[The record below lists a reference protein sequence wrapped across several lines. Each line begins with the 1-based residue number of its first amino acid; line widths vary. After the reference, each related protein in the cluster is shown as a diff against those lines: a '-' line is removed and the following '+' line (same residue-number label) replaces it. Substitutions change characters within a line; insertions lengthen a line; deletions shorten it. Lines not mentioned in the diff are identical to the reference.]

1 MRLPAGGEESQNRAV
16 MSSTPISSEAAGR
29 TRLAPS
35 LVALFAIGA
44 GVSAAGLYYNQ
55 PILDAMAAD
64 LGATPGQIGLVP
76 MLTQLGY
83 AVGILLFAPL
93 GDRLDRRR
101 VIVAKLAALAAALT
115 LAGLASSVGLLA
127 AASLAIGLLATTAQ
141 DFVPAAAA
149 LAPPAARG
157 KTVGSVMT
165 GLLLGILLS
174 RVVSGAISDRFG
186 WRAVFFGAAATVAVL
201 AIVSAARLPT
211 FAPSATASYGAL
223 LRSIAA
229 LARDLGPLR
238 RAALVQALL
247 SVAFSAFWS
256 TLALALAAPPYHLGS
271 TAAGLFGLAGAVGA
285 IAAPLAGAIADKRG
299 PGAVI
304 RGGAALVIA
313 SFVLMALLPGSLAV
327 LIVGTVA
334 FDLGVQ
340 ACLISH
346 QTIVYGLDPAARSRV
361 NAVLVSS
368 MFLGMSA
375 GAALASQAL
384 VRYGWSGVMT
394 LAAAAATLALVVR
407 SLPERVPAPTVTEA

>member
-1 MRLPAGGEESQNRAV
+1 MDQAPTSAEGAGPS
-16 MSSTPISSEAAGR
+16 
-29 TRLAPS
+29 RLAPS

-44 GVSAAGLYYNQ
+44 GLSVAGLYYNQ
-55 PILDAMAAD
+55 PILGVMAAE
-64 LGATPGQIGLVP
+64 LGATPEQIGFVP

-83 AVGILLFAPL
+83 AVGLLLFAPL

-115 LAGLASSVGLLA
+115 LAGLASSVVLLA

-149 LAPPAARG
+149 LAPPAVRG

-174 RVVSGAISDRFG
+174 RVASGAISDRFG
-186 WRAVFFGAAATVAVL
+186 WRSVFFGAAATVAAL
-201 AIVSAARLPT
+201 AVVSAARLPA
-211 FAPSATASYGAL
+211 FVPSATDSYGAL
-223 LRSIAA
+223 LRSMAA
-229 LARDLGPLR
+229 LARDVAPLR

-247 SVAFSAFWS
+247 SVAFSGFWS

-271 TAAGLFGLAGAVGA
+271 TAAGLFGLAGAAGA
-285 IAAPLAGAIADKRG
+285 VAAPLAGAIADKRG
-299 PGAVI
+299 PGTVI
-304 RGGAALVIA
+304 RIGAMLVIA

-361 NAVLVSS
+361 NAVLVSA
-368 MFLGMSA
+368 MFLGMSV
-375 GAALASQAL
+375 GAALASQAF

-394 LAAAAATLALVVR
+394 LGAAAATLALVVR
-407 SLPERVPAPTVTEA
+407 SLPQRGAAPTVTEA

>member
-1 MRLPAGGEESQNRAV
+1 MHQAPTSAEGAASQ
-16 MSSTPISSEAAGR
+16 
-29 TRLAPS
+29 RLAPS

-44 GVSAAGLYYNQ
+44 GLSAAGLYYNQ
-55 PILDAMAAD
+55 PILGAMAAD
-64 LGATPGQIGLVP
+64 LGATPGQIGFVP

-83 AVGILLFAPL
+83 AAGLLLFAPL

-101 VIVAKLAALAAALT
+101 VIVAKLAALRRRADAR
-115 LAGLASSVGLLA
+115 GLASSVALLA

-174 RVVSGAISDRFG
+174 RVASGAIGDRFG
-186 WRAVFFGAAATVAVL
+186 WRAVFFGAAATIAALAV
-201 AIVSAARLPT
+201 VSAARLPT

-229 LARDLGPLR
+229 LARDIAPLR
-238 RAALVQALL
+238 RAALVQAP
-247 SVAFSAFWS
+247 SASPSAASGRRWRWRS
-256 TLALALAAPPYHLGS
+256 RRRPTTSGAPPRACSGS
-271 TAAGLFGLAGAVGA
+271 RAPRGRRRAARRRRRRQARPGTVIRVGAV
-285 IAAPLAGAIADKRG
+285 
-299 PGAVI
+299 
-304 RGGAALVIA
+304 LVIA

-327 LIVGTVA
+327 MIAGTVA

-346 QTIVYGLDPAARSRV
+346 QTIVYGLDPAARSRL
-361 NAVLVSS
+361 NAVLVSA

-375 GAALASQAL
+375 GAALASQAF

-394 LAAAAATLALVVR
+394 LGAAAATLALVVR
-407 SLPERVPAPTVTEA
+407 SLPERVAAEAVTEA